1 MENKSESPKIPSW
14 LQNLQENSW
23 ELELLISGGAV
34 FSLIQFPEILNEW
47 LSVIRLMTAFPGYTV
62 ILIVSLIGI
71 KILTHGFI
79 LHLILRS
86 YWLALVCL
94 NYVFPQGI
102 AGGRRPVAFPFKTK
116 HKGGDLQDQ
125 IMKVDRYCGTVIY
138 SSIISSFILF
148 GILII
153 IGAYVGIHL
162 LFAEYED
169 VGLAGQILDGFYW
182 YSTVSINLYF
192 LDLILLGAIRRI
204 PYISFLLYPAF
215 SFFDVLSI
223 RPFYERALIFF
234 ASNIQKT
241 SFYVGALIFAA
252 VTFCSVYLSV
262 NRLLG
267 WTNFF
272 DSRNYVWSMN
282 SENSQADC
290 SYRLYEDES
299 ERSERRHVSIPS
311 KIIQTNF
318 LPVNIRY
325 SKGMDEVIEAVEPI
339 DSLRRLAGI
348 VQLSIDDSVYKEVVW
363 NNNWEISMAE
373 SGISA
378 VIPIDHLANGQHILK
393 VYPKKTVNRTNEEI
407 DLSVVNVEFKIPF
420 WKDVH

>member
-1 MENKSESPKIPSW
+1 MEKKSELPKIPSW

-47 LSVIRLMTAFPGYTV
+47 LRVIRTMTTFPGYTV

-94 NYVFPQGI
+94 NYVFPEGI

-116 HKGGDLQDQ
+116 HQGGDLQDQ

-169 VGLAGQILDGFYW
+169 VGLAGQILEGFYW

-192 LDLILLGAIRRI
+192 MDLILLGAIRRI
-204 PYISFLLYPAF
+204 PYLSFLLYPAF
-215 SFFDVLSI
+215 SLFDVLSI
-223 RPFYERALIFF
+223 RPFYQRALVFF

-241 SFYVGALIFAA
+241 SFYAGALIFAA

-267 WTNFF
+267 WSNFF

-299 ERSERRHVSIPS
+299 ESSERRHVSIPS

-325 SKGMDEVIEAVEPI
+325 SKGMDEIIEAVEPI
-339 DSLRRLAGI
+339 DSLRSLAGI
-348 VQLSIDDSVYKEVVW
+348 VQLSIDDSVYKDVVW

-373 SGISA
+373 SGISSM
-378 VIPIDHLANGQHILK
+378 IPIDHLSTGQHILK
-393 VYPKKTVNRTNEEI
+393 VYPKKTRNRSNEEI
-407 DLSVVNVEFKIPF
+407 DLSNSNVEFKIPF

>member
-1 MENKSESPKIPSW
+1 VEKKSESPKIPSW

-34 FSLIQFPEILNEW
+34 FSLIQFPEILNDW
-47 LSVIRLMTAFPGYTV
+47 LLVVRVMTSFPGYSA

-79 LHLILRS
+79 LHLFLRS

-102 AGGRRPVAFPFKTK
+102 ATGRRPVAFPFNTR
-116 HKGGDLQDQ
+116 HQEGDLQDQ

-138 SSIISSFILF
+138 SSIISAFILF
-148 GILII
+148 GLLII
-153 IGAYVGIHL
+153 FGVYIGIHF
-162 LFAEYED
+162 LFADYED
-169 VGLAGQILDGFYW
+169 IGLFGQILEGFYW

-204 PYISFLLYPAF
+204 PYLSFLLYPSF
-215 SFFDVLSI
+215 SLFDLLSI
-223 RPFYERALIFF
+223 RPFYERALVFF
-234 ASNIQKT
+234 ASNIRKT
-241 SFYVGALIFAA
+241 SFYIGALIFAA
-252 VTFCSVYLSV
+252 LTFCSVYLSV

-267 WTNFF
+267 WRNFF

-282 SENSQADC
+282 SENSKADF
-290 SYRLYEDES
+290 SFRLYDDES
-299 ERSERRHVSIPS
+299 ERSDRRHVSIPS

-325 SKGMDEVIEAVEPI
+325 SKGMDEIIEAVEPI
-339 DSLRRLAGI
+339 DSLRTLAGI

-378 VIPIDHLANGQHILK
+378 IIPIGHLTNGQHILK
-393 VYPKKTVNRTNEEI
+393 VYPKKKQNRTNKEI
-407 DLSVVNVEFKIPF
+407 DLSGSNVEFKIPF
-420 WKDVH
+420 WKDVR